1 MHKCPHAH
9 GGGQRFASPKKVPGL
24 IRPPSRRFAWAFSGL
39 GRPTSGMRASPLSE
53 EAIETDEDEGGRECL
68 PVVVTTTKPPAAGG
82 EPCVPSSLRSADVPP
97 AEVTMDTNAVAAS
110 AEAAGSGGCG

>member
-24 IRPPSRRFAWAFSGL
+24 TRPPSRRFAWAFSAL
-39 GRPTSGMRASPLSE
+39 GRPTSGMRTSPLSE

-68 PVVVTTTKPPAAGG
+68 PVVDNSGPPGASHQ
-82 EPCVPSSLRSADVPP
+82 SSQSIITQFITLRQARQ
-97 AEVTMDTNAVAAS
+97 
-110 AEAAGSGGCG
+110 G